1 MNSVFMQLTPPF
13 QQKGYC
19 MNNFT
24 PEQLIAFHYN
34 ELPLAEQVQIA
45 DALASNWVL
54 QQKYEVITAASTRL
68 DRAVQK
74 APAQA
79 VDHVLN
85 YGKFALALTAMEN

>member
-1 MNSVFMQLTPPF
+1 
-13 QQKGYC
+13 

-45 DALASNWVL
+45 DALASNWAL
-54 QQKYEVITAASTRL
+54 QQKYEVITSATSRL

-79 VDHVLN
+79 VANVVN
-85 YGKFALALTAMEN
+85 YAKESLALSAMEN